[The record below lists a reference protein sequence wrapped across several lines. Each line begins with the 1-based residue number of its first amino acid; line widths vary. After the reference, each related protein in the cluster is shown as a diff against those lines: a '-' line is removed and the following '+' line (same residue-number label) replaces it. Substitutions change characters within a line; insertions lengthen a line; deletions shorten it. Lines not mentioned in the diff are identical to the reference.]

1 MTTTDAVSSALIE
14 LPAAPLTV
22 LASRMRKNV
31 VAVVLMAIGVTLFLI
46 GGPAA
51 LVIGGFLVVL
61 AIAVLRQR
69 YYVATFDL
77 ARRQVTVVSINLLS
91 TRQRT
96 LPFDAIQWLDLE
108 PGRGGAALW
117 LKDGSKLM
125 VAAVP
130 DDYGYAKLDRRLA
143 EIRTRTGLPAA
154 RVGPPLADV
163 YSGVSSDLTGIVTIA
178 SPSDVVPRIIIA
190 VVILLMAVV
199 AAVGWIGILITDPPS
214 RWFEFL
220 ALLVIFPVL
229 GLIVT
234 FGIFMLLGAP
244 TKLLLDPGT
253 RQLHVEGGS
262 GKPKRETIAF
272 EEVASAGVIHE
283 SGRDGSSFYPY
294 LTLKSHRLIRL
305 HGLGGNDFRG
315 SDEVA
320 ELIRQMTGATRKN
333 IG

>member
-1 MTTTDAVSSALIE
+1 
-14 LPAAPLTV
+14 
-22 LASRMRKNV
+22 
-31 VAVVLMAIGVTLFLI
+31 
-46 GGPAA
+46 
-51 LVIGGFLVVL
+51 
-61 AIAVLRQR
+61 
-69 YYVATFDL
+69 
-77 ARRQVTVVSINLLS
+77 
-91 TRQRT
+91 

-163 YSGVSSDLTGIVTIA
+163 YSGVSSDPTGIVTIA
-178 SPSDVVPRIIIA
+178 SPSDVVPRIIIGI
-190 VVILLMAVV
+190 VILLMAVV
-199 AAVGWIGILITDPPS
+199 AVGGGILMLFTEPMPKGFGE
-214 RWFEFL
+214 WFGFFILL
-220 ALLVIFPVL
+220 AGLPLWLLIGSCGVYLF
-229 GLIVT
+229 
-234 FGIFMLLGAP
+234 FASP
-244 TKLLLDPGT
+244 TKLLLDPGA

-262 GKPKRETIAF
+262 VKPKRETIAF